1 MADAKGMHMAEA
13 KGKHGAAKGEF
24 EYRRNRT
31 DRTRYEIRLAQANAE
46 EIARERSEAV
56 TGDVA
61 ADRAK
66 EAKAEEGAAKAD
78 VKALTK
84 ISSASEIAGEKPAK
98 ARAKT

>member
-1 MADAKGMHMAEA
+1 MAEA

-31 DRTRYEIRLAQANAE
+31 DRTRYEIRRAQANAE
-46 EIARERSEAV
+46 EIAGERSEAV
-56 TGDVA
+56 TGDVP

-66 EAKAEEGAAKAD
+66 EAKAEEGAAKAEEGAAKAE

-98 ARAKT
+98 ARTKT